1 MSRPGPDAVA
11 EFMRTYVAP
20 GERVIAAV
28 SGGPDSMAM
37 LDLLLRARAACGYEL
52 EVAHV
57 HHHLRAA
64 SDEEWRFVEE
74 YCQARGVRFHGRHV
88 QVREKAQGRSLEA
101 AAHTLRHAA
110 LAEILQK
117 CELKSFES
125 KTAQMLESAV
135 RVLYYK
141 QSIKLSGAV
150 LPQTEIRNLLRKVN
164 RDTLIDAVEVLRHN
178 ENEVQNPQGY
188 LYSVILNAVNAEHTS
203 TLLELPDNMID
214 REMLYASD

>member
-11 EFMRTYVAP
+11 EFMRIHVAP

-52 EVAHV
+52 EVAHI

-88 QVREKAQGRSLEA
+88 QVREKAQG
-101 AAHTLRHAA
+101 
-110 LAEILQK
+110 AE
-117 CELKSFES
+117 
-125 KTAQMLESAV
+125 
-135 RVLYYK
+135 
-141 QSIKLSGAV
+141 
-150 LPQTEIRNLLRKVN
+150 P
-164 RDTLIDAVEVLRHN
+164 
-178 ENEVQNPQGY
+178 
-188 LYSVILNAVNAEHTS
+188 
-203 TLLELPDNMID
+203 
-214 REMLYASD
+214 